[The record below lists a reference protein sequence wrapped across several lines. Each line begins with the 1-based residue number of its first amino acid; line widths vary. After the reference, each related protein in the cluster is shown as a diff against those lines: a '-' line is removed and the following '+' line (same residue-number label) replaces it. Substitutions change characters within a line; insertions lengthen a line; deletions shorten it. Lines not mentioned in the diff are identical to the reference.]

1 MPRLFALLLKEF
13 RQMRHDRRIVFIA
26 IIAPFIQL
34 VVFGYV
40 LSADVK
46 NLPLGV
52 VDESRTSQS
61 RDLIE
66 VMTQS
71 ESFRL
76 AGMYGST
83 RELGDA
89 ISRGK
94 IDAGLVIPYDYARN
108 IVLRKTTQIQILFD
122 ATNANVADIA
132 QGYAASTVNH
142 LSSSL
147 ATGPFSPAK
156 VTLVATYVNNP
167 GLVDSWFMVTGILGI
182 LLILNGSMI
191 SSTMMIKERSAG
203 TLEQLLMSPASTTEI
218 ILSKIIPL
226 FVLLAC
232 LAAVSL
238 TAIRFVFGVPMH
250 GSLLLVALGVAL
262 CMLCGIALGMCVAT
276 IATNAL
282 QAQLAVF
289 FLNPPLA
296 TLSGAFTPIEAMPA
310 WLQPFTIPNPIAN
323 FAAIARGALI
333 RGTDFS
339 ALWQN
344 FAWLAAVTFALLAFS
359 VVRYRRQLL

>member
-13 RQMRHDRRIVFIA
+13 RQMRHDRRIIFIA
-26 IIAPFIQL
+26 IVAPFIQL

-52 VDESRTSQS
+52 VDDSRTPQS

-71 ESFRL
+71 EAFRL
-76 AGMYGST
+76 AGTYGT
-83 RELGDA
+83 AQQLGDA

-94 IDAGLVIPYDYARN
+94 IDAGLVIPYDYARS
-108 IVLRKTTQIQILFD
+108 IVLGKPTQIQFLLD
-122 ATNANVADIA
+122 ATNANVADIG

-142 LSSSL
+142 LSARL
-147 ATGPFSPAK
+147 AGPLSGGN
-156 VTLVATYVNNP
+156 VTLVSTYINNP

-218 ILSKIIPL
+218 ILSKVIPL
-226 FVLLAC
+226 FVLLTC
-232 LAAVSL
+232 LAIVSL
-238 TAIRFVFGVPMH
+238 TAIRFVFGVPLH
-250 GSLLLVALGVAL
+250 GSVLVLWLGVAL

-296 TLSGAFTPIEAMPA
+296 TLSGAFTPIEAMPK

-323 FAAIARGALI
+323 FAAIARGALV

-339 ALWQN
+339 ALWPN
-344 FAWLAAVTFALLAFS
+344 FAWLAAVTFSLLAFS
-359 VVRYRRQLL
+359 IVRYRRQLL

>member
-13 RQMRHDRRIVFIA
+13 RQMRHDRRIIFIA

-46 NLPLGV
+46 NLPLGI
-52 VDESRTSQS
+52 VDDSRTPQS

-94 IDAGLVIPYDYARN
+94 IDAGLVIPYDYARSV
-108 IVLRKTTQIQILFD
+108 VLGKPTSIQILLD
-122 ATNANVADIA
+122 ATNANVADIG
-132 QGYAASTVNH
+132 QGYAASTVAY
-142 LSSSL
+142 LSQRL
-147 ATGPFSPAK
+147 ARGSPPST
-156 VTLVATYVNNP
+156 VTLVSTYVNNP

-218 ILSKIIPL
+218 ILSKVIPL
-226 FVLLAC
+226 FVLLTC
-232 LAAVSL
+232 LAIVSL
-238 TAIRFVFGVPMH
+238 TAIRFVFGVPLH
-250 GSLLLVALGVAL
+250 GSLLVVALGVAL

-296 TLSGAFTPIEAMPA
+296 TLSGAFTPIEAMPT

-359 VVRYRRQLL
+359 IVRYRRQLL

>member
-13 RQMRHDRRIVFIA
+13 RQMRHDRRIIFIA

-40 LSADVK
+40 LSADVT
-46 NLPLGV
+46 NLPLGI
-52 VDESRTSQS
+52 VDESRTPQS

-76 AGMYGST
+76 AGMYDST
-83 RELGDA
+83 QSLGDA

-94 IDAGLVIPYDYARN
+94 IDAGLVIPYDYARS
-108 IVLRKTTQIQILFD
+108 IVLRKPTQIQILFD

-147 ATGPFSPAK
+147 AGPLSPAK
-156 VTLVATYVNNP
+156 VTLVSTYVNNP

-218 ILSKIIPL
+218 ILSKVIPL
-226 FVLLAC
+226 FVLLTC
-232 LAAVSL
+232 LAIVSL
-238 TAIRFVFGVPMH
+238 MAVRYVFGVPLH
-250 GSLLLVALGVAL
+250 GSLLVLSLGVAL

-296 TLSGAFTPIEAMPA
+296 TLSGAFTPIEAMPK
-310 WLQPFTIPNPIAN
+310 WLQPFTVPNPIAN
-323 FAAIARGALI
+323 FAAISRGALI
-333 RGTDFS
+333 RGTGFE
-339 ALWQN
+339 ALWVN
-344 FAWLAAVTFALLAFS
+344 FAWLAAVTLALLVLS
-359 VVRYRRQLL
+359 IVRYRRQLL